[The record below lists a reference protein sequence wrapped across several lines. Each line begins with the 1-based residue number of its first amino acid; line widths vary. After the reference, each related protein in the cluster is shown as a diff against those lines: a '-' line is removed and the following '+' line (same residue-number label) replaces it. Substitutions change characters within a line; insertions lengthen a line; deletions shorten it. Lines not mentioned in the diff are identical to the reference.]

1 MGTTYSVKFFQ
12 RFPWLKSDLKPLI
25 ESRLSELVL
34 TFQHEKDSLVSQ
46 FNSIEVNRSFSVNE
60 DFSYLL
66 TLSDQLYSRSKG
78 LFDPTIGPLLSVW
91 GFGSNANHS
100 NVPTAMDIEL
110 ARAKVGFPQLVYES
124 GSVLKTVPGLEL
136 DFSSIAKGYA
146 VDEIVRL
153 LTTKGVLASYVEIG
167 GDLRATGT
175 KPNGEPWRIGINR
188 PDETAAIDD
197 VLLVLPL
204 QNYALATSG
213 TYRQSNLVKDQ
224 ERSHI
229 INPISGES
237 YYGSIVSVTVL
248 APTCVMADGV
258 ATFLLLMTVEDA
270 LKFVETDKDLEVL
283 IIERYENQ
291 FKTHFHLLF
300 PKTRS

>member
-1 MGTTYSVKFFQ
+1 M
-12 RFPWLKSDLKPLI
+12 R
-25 ESRLSELVL
+25 
-34 TFQHEKDSLVSQ
+34 
-46 FNSIEVNRSFSVNE
+46 
-60 DFSYLL
+60 
-66 TLSDQLYSRSKG
+66 
-78 LFDPTIGPLLSVW
+78 
-91 GFGSNANHS
+91 
-100 NVPTAMDIEL
+100 
-110 ARAKVGFPQLVYES
+110 
-124 GSVLKTVPGLEL
+124 
-136 DFSSIAKGYA
+136 KGYA

-153 LTTKGVLASYVEIG
+153 LTTKGVLFASYVEIG
-167 GDLRATGT
+167 GDLRTTGT
-175 KPNGEPWRIGINR
+175 KPNGELNQRIGINR

-270 LKFVETDKDLEVL
+270 LKFVETDKDFRG
-283 IIERYENQ
+283 INY
-291 FKTHFHLLF
+291 
-300 PKTRS
+300 